1 MARTRVLIVDDH
13 ALVRRGLREMISA
26 EDEFEVCGEADDFD
40 AALTAAR
47 DARPDLALVD
57 ISLPSGSGLEL
68 AKQLLSINK
77 ELRILFV
84 SMHDDAVFAE
94 RALRAG
100 ALGYINKSR
109 PGEELLAALQKV
121 ARGEIALCHEV
132 AERLMR
138 RGISPSRE
146 RATGL
151 ESLSDRE
158 LEIFELIGRGMST
171 RDIAERL
178 SLSVKTVETH
188 RENIKTKLDVGSASE
203 LTHQATLW
211 KSGQS

>member
-26 EDEFEVCGEADDFD
+26 EDEFEVCGEADDCD

-171 RDIAERL
+171 RNIAERL